1 MEHRWGERRPIDF
14 KVRFVLMPATV
25 GTGRIINI
33 SATGAFMRTQMTLRL
48 LSLLYLQPL
57 EFPEGENKRIGA
69 TVVRRDAMG
78 VGLEWCEYDA
88 KTMKSYLP
96 LAAHLEHLANDRH
109 LQISA
114 ISGGL
119 PVNIVQSAQSVFRR

>member
-57 EFPEGENKRIGA
+57 EFPEGDDKQIGA

-78 VGLEWCEYDA
+78 VGLEWCEYDGQ
-88 KTMKSYLP
+88 TMKNYLP
-96 LAAHLEHLANDRH
+96 LAAQLEHLANDH
-109 LQISA
+109 HSQFPA

-119 PVNIVQSAQSVFRR
+119 SANIARKAQSGSRR